1 MATHGIRGRRGLSGV
16 SLNTLVLFNALPSA
30 CIVARLLGGDHRVAA
45 GIISFQTLVAALTM
59 PLFLALTT
67 WQ

>member
-1 MATHGIRGRRGLSGV
+1 M
-16 SLNTLVLFNALPSA
+16 SLITLVLFNAQPCTPSA
-30 CIVARLLGGDHRVAA
+30 CIVARLLAGDHRVAA
-45 GIISFQTLVAALTM
+45 GIISFQTAVAALNM